1 MNFSD
6 TFLYQKLTY
15 SACSLDHYL
24 FNLNAFR
31 GSMQKGNTCKT
42 FAHSWLLGH
51 FMSFYRHFRVYS
63 IGGIHKPCGQERGR
77 GGSRKNHVCPHR
89 GEGGLEACPRGQK
102 LFSATSFLCMN
113 SKKAARISKKM
124 YL

>member
-24 FNLNAFR
+24 FNLNAFH

-63 IGGIHKPCGQERGR
+63 ISKID
-77 GGSRKNHVCPHR
+77 SV
-89 GEGGLEACPRGQK
+89 
-102 LFSATSFLCMN
+102 
-113 SKKAARISKKM
+113 SKKNQSLQNTLSYRIAVVDGISM
-124 YL
+124 VV